1 MVRVNTTQNVAALIQ
16 IFLGRYVHHL
26 TQDMKQLLSEAQVA
40 IPLLSPARHGFC
52 DTESLD
58 PEAEKIC
65 GAYREQVK
73 LGTAGNDILRNIG
86 SSLKDIEQQ
95 ELSRG
100 LLQYCE
106 NFAKYC

>member
-1 MVRVNTTQNVAALIQ
+1 M
-16 IFLGRYVHHL
+16 HHL

-65 GAYREQVK
+65 GAYREQVA
-73 LGTAGNDILRNIG
+73 LGTADNEMSRNIKIERNSRSLIWG
-86 SSLKDIEQQ
+86 SPYSNVLK
-95 ELSRG
+95 
-100 LLQYCE
+100 
-106 NFAKYC
+106 

>member
-1 MVRVNTTQNVAALIQ
+1 M
-16 IFLGRYVHHL
+16 HHL

-73 LGTAGNDILRNIG
+73 LATSQNALI
-86 SSLKDIEQQ
+86 S
-95 ELSRG
+95 
-100 LLQYCE
+100 
-106 NFAKYC
+106 

>member
-1 MVRVNTTQNVAALIQ
+1 MVRVDTTQNVAALIQ

-86 SSLKDIEQQ
+86 SSLKDIE
-95 ELSRG
+95 
-100 LLQYCE
+100 
-106 NFAKYC
+106 

>member
-1 MVRVNTTQNVAALIQ
+1 M
-16 IFLGRYVHHL
+16 HHL

-73 LGTAGNDILRNIG
+73 ATFYSTAFYSIFTLLMQVTCASCHSN
-86 SSLKDIEQQ
+86 
-95 ELSRG
+95 ELPPDHH
-100 LLQYCE
+100 
-106 NFAKYC
+106 

>member
-1 MVRVNTTQNVAALIQ
+1 M
-16 IFLGRYVHHL
+16 HHL

-73 LGTAGNDILRNIG
+73 LGTAGY
-86 SSLKDIEQQ
+86 
-95 ELSRG
+95 
-100 LLQYCE
+100 LQYSTVCFTFLMQVTCASCHSNE
-106 NFAKYC
+106 LPPDHH

>member
-1 MVRVNTTQNVAALIQ
+1 M
-16 IFLGRYVHHL
+16 HHL

-65 GAYREQVK
+65 GAYREQVA
-73 LGTAGNDILRNIG
+73 LGTADNVANHRFL
-86 SSLKDIEQQ
+86 SLKN
-95 ELSRG
+95 LAG
-100 LLQYCE
+100 
-106 NFAKYC
+106 A

>member
-1 MVRVNTTQNVAALIQ
+1 M
-16 IFLGRYVHHL
+16 HHL

-73 LGTAGNDILRNIG
+73 LATSQNALQRLNFLMQVTCASCHSN
-86 SSLKDIEQQ
+86 
-95 ELSRG
+95 ELPPDHH
-100 LLQYCE
+100 
-106 NFAKYC
+106 

>member
-1 MVRVNTTQNVAALIQ
+1 M
-16 IFLGRYVHHL
+16 HHL

-65 GAYREQVK
+65 GAYREQVAWD
-73 LGTAGNDILRNIG
+73 TY
-86 SSLKDIEQQ
+86 S
-95 ELSRG
+95 
-100 LLQYCE
+100 
-106 NFAKYC
+106 